1 MSGEGEADPV
11 DVPSDD
17 VGHETHMGS
26 SALGGNPQ
34 NNDGDANVAAID
46 VIIEGGATLS
56 PSTDLTEVQIEED
69 EQAGGLGGCSKEN
82 EASES
87 VENVEAP
94 QGDLGYFVPME
105 ASLAVEESPA
115 VHELAVTDDPLPSV
129 EESAVDG
136 SLDMPAVLAEG
147 EESVSAEHLPQFE
160 VPVLEGSTTTEV
172 GEVGSAETSSAYLL
186 DSTGSLPHS
195 GVPIGTEEF
204 LPNMQTEAISPG
216 QVDDG
221 PQRASDQGED
231 VVDMTAPLQPITEPS
246 VGSSTDHQAETM
258 AVESSSMAASV
269 EVDHLQKSAADDV
282 NTANEISQV
291 KQHSEESLATDLHLA
306 GQNPSTL
313 EKFPVEIDYVELHA
327 PSVPHPAVEDSPL
340 IFKHVP
346 ASAQVSSAVLLT
358 RMVYILE
365 KYNNFLMF
373 DSKECFSIWKDFS
386 FLSAVA
392 DTKRLEQRVQKLK
405 GLLART
411 HQARQR
417 TLEDNTLSQQRARE
431 LLNSKTKDEHERNS
445 LLQAIRAKEEETER
459 ERAFHYDMEILIQRA
474 ASEISSLPATPLV
487 SRHSK
492 TQLDDLEG
500 DLMQARAELKDME
513 LRLEN
518 SDLELLT
525 SKEKLSNA
533 MQDLAISEEQRL
545 ALEKSLK
552 VLQSQLTEE
561 TNSRIDVER
570 ELKVLI
576 SRQSELASEIEHKM
590 KLRYDLRKIEV
601 NEELEFTRGQLEK
614 ALFDLRTVE
623 SRQNEMRRELDSAL
637 SKLNEA
643 NRVLSENAQLKDLL
657 EEIKKTSFSQL
668 SAAEQRHEK
677 AAEIAADLVKVGLNA
692 AKNTVAL
699 EAQVAEMVLR
709 EKQVL

>member
-195 GVPIGTEEF
+195 GVPIGTEES
-204 LPNMQTEAISPG
+204 LPNMETEAISPG

-221 PQRASDQGED
+221 LQRASDQGED

-246 VGSSTDHQAETM
+246 VGSG
-258 AVESSSMAASV
+258 
-269 EVDHLQKSAADDV
+269 
-282 NTANEISQV
+282 
-291 KQHSEESLATDLHLA
+291 SEESLATDLHLA